1 MEANLRDCYREIK
14 EDAALFISIQLVRRD
29 KISETNMDGIGVKRG
44 KKGLVF
50 IRHCLIYW

>member
-1 MEANLRDCYREIK
+1 MEANLRDYYREIK